1 MEKFISFHI
10 ECALSNSKD
19 LTNLF
24 TLRLP
29 DGRIVDHCSDSSQ
42 VPAMIERLAR
52 KVFPNS
58 PAGEPSKS

>member
-1 MEKFISFHI
+1 MDKFISFHI
-10 ECALSNSKD
+10 ECALTNSKE

-58 PAGEPSKS
+58 PASDGKQS